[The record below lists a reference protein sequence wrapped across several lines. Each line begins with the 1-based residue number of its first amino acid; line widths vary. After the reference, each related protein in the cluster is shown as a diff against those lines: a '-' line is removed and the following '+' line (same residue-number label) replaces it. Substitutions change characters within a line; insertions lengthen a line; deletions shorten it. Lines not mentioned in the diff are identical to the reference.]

1 MTLLSSCSA
10 SATTQ
15 NLNNTQLSTKSPT
28 TTPITTTVSTT
39 TTRTLVT
46 FNGFVPTSTY
56 VNDGAVYSDGGYNP
70 NDLFD
75 KSRENAIPQGTKV
88 GYYVPGPLPNGYW
101 LEGRNPGELVD
112 NPPMG
117 SNVDANQPGVG
128 DEVVGYVPIIQRNA
142 TTRIVA
148 DPNTSVNLSIQELQ
162 SEPWN
167 SKLKY
172 LFTGI
177 YFDTG
182 TDFPDKIKVKDI
194 NNDAVVEVRCNDDPL
209 VWKYIKKNDSVT
221 VCGYMNGV
229 DVQTVLNGTTL
240 TPVINSIYIIDNT
253 NGYRWDAP

>member
-1 MTLLSSCSA
+1 MLLSSCSA

-15 NLNNTQLSTKSPT
+15 NLNNSQLSTKSPT

-75 KSRENAIPQGTKV
+75 KSRENALPQGTKV

-117 SNVDANQPGVG
+117 SNVDANQLGVG
-128 DEVVGYVPIIQRNA
+128 AEVVGYVPIIQRNA

-177 YFDTG
+177 YSGYG
-182 TDFPDKIKVKDI
+182 TFPDKMVTASNSDATVEISI
-194 NNDAVVEVRCNDDPL
+194 NGAPL
-209 VWKYIKKNDSVT
+209 VWNYIKMSDSVT
-221 VCGYMNGV
+221 VCGYMSGV
-229 DVQTVLNGTTL
+229 DVQQGQKGAIITPIINTL
-240 TPVINSIYIIDNT
+240 YIIDNT
-253 NGYRWDAP
+253 NGYRWDSP